1 MKQVGI
7 RVRTEDYKILN
18 TDKSSE
24 KDYGIKKPKTG
35 SANGVTVAS
44 KVVDIFTIKIET
56 ATTIV

>member
-1 MKQVGI
+1 MGI